1 MAEGAISKE
10 DAALTRSEYKK
21 KKSRNTCPSI
31 AYEIADQ
38 LAAETGQEVRIT
50 IPGHT
55 QRGGSPNAYD
65 RVLASRLGSFAA
77 QLILEEQYGFMVALR
92 DGKLVAVPLEEVSGK
107 LKTVPPEH
115 EMIAQAKEIGICF
128 GN

>member
-1 MAEGAISKE
+1 M
-10 DAALTRSEYKK
+10 
-21 KKSRNTCPSI
+21 
-31 AYEIADQ
+31 
-38 LAAETGQEVRIT
+38 RIT